1 MDKNLLVIGG
11 GIESVPGILTAKKM
25 GLKVIVSDIN
35 PNAPAFDFSDYKIIS
50 STYDVEGTVSNVKT
64 FNKKIKIHGV
74 ISLAAD
80 VPMTVSA
87 VAKELNLKSTSI
99 KTSKISSDKFLMKQV
114 LKKKNIP
121 IPKFWKINSKK
132 QLEKILLKSSPVVIK
147 PLNGRGARGV
157 QMVKTK
163 SNIDKCFNESM
174 RFSHDGNLIV
184 EEFLHGKQFSTEAL
198 IIDGKGYN
206 LGFTDRNYEF
216 IEKFNPF
223 IIENGGDM
231 PTSISSHQKELVE
244 KTAIEAGLAIGIKN
258 GVVKGDMVLTD
269 NGPKVIEI
277 ASRLSGGYFSS
288 NQIPLNTGINIV
300 KYAIKIALN
309 IKFNVSELI
318 PFKNDGVAIRYFFPP
333 SGLIT
338 DIKNLSYING
348 KGYVKKFEL
357 FVKVG
362 DRINHITDHTKRA
375 GFVITTGKTKN
386 EALERANDIINKI
399 EIITSD
405 VL

>member
-1 MDKNLLVIGG
+1 
-11 GIESVPGILTAKKM
+11 
-25 GLKVIVSDIN
+25 
-35 PNAPAFDFSDYKIIS
+35 
-50 STYDVEGTVSNVKT
+50 
-64 FNKKIKIHGV
+64 
-74 ISLAAD
+74 
-80 VPMTVSA
+80 
-87 VAKELNLKSTSI
+87 
-99 KTSKISSDKFLMKQV
+99 
-114 LKKKNIP
+114 
-121 IPKFWKINSKK
+121 
-132 QLEKILLKSSPVVIK
+132 
-147 PLNGRGARGV
+147 
-157 QMVKTK
+157 MVKTK